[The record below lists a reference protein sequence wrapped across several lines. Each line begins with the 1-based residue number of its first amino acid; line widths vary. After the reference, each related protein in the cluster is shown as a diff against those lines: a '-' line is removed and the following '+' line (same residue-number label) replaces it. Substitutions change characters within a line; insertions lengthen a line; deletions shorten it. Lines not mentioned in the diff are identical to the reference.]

1 MKYDFIIV
9 GQGIA
14 GSLLAFFLSKE
25 EKSFFIIDKF
35 NSSSS
40 SNVAAG
46 IIHPV
51 TGKRIVKT
59 WMADEVI
66 PFAQQT
72 YSESGIFFG
81 ESFFHNISVLELLS
95 RARELNDWQARS
107 EAEGM
112 SAYIDTNNRNDLY
125 NNLLKPF
132 FGKIEIKNSGWLD
145 MQKLISAFRNYYL
158 ERNSLRDESFEPD
171 SLKLEEGKVFY
182 KGMEADKIIFCEGYA
197 ARQNPLWS
205 YLPFIPAKGEILT
218 IEAPRLNLN
227 HILVKSIFILPLGNG
242 LFKVGSTYEWNELNE
257 TPTSAAKEKIL
268 KQLDEI
274 INVPY
279 KVIEHKA
286 GIRPSVKDRRPFLG
300 FHPRFPQA
308 GIFNG
313 LGTKGA
319 LLAPFFAHHFVE
331 HLLHGKQLMKEVD
344 IARFSEK

>member
-1 MKYDFIIV
+1 
-9 GQGIA
+9 
-14 GSLLAFFLSKE
+14 
-25 EKSFFIIDKF
+25 
-35 NSSSS
+35 
-40 SNVAAG
+40 
-46 IIHPV
+46 
-51 TGKRIVKT
+51 
-59 WMADEVI
+59 
-66 PFAQQT
+66 
-72 YSESGIFFG
+72 
-81 ESFFHNISVLELLS
+81 VLELLS